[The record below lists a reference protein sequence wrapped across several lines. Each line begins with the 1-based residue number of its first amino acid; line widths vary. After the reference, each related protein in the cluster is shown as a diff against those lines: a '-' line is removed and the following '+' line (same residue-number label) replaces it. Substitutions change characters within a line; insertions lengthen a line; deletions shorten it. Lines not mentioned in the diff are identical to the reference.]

1 MADTLRLGG
10 ITLSDELVQLDIQ
23 DSRDGNERFLAL
35 LRRIACAKVAIPH
48 LHQARAG
55 GKMQSTLCLAAED
68 FTSLS
73 RDPDGELG
81 GPWCSVRRSVGTVSL
96 FPHRFDLA
104 LYGRVV
110 HVLQKRGI
118 PVHGISSSVSA
129 LVIHTDYSL
138 LEDVVAAILTLCHL
152 PENHTP
158 LRPVPLLDGQ
168 AVETVAVYWEPRI
181 RIYGMDI
188 QRELSLLQL
197 ECDPK
202 AFADDQWLQLG
213 AHKEKFRLL
222 VTQAGNERRS
232 RCTFLLQQ
240 DFRPALRASISS
252 LLGKNFRAHLVA
264 EEQADM
270 VSFHGPH
277 FHDRYGIAQLT
288 YSSLKKSGCRL
299 LASGCTG
306 TSVNVVVAG
315 GQAEAAAQ
323 RLRQVC
329 IVP

>member
-10 ITLSDELVQLDIQ
+10 ITLSDELVQLDIL
-23 DSRDGNERFLAL
+23 DSGDSNERLLAL
-35 LRRIACAKVAIPH
+35 LGRIASARVAIPH

-55 GKMQSTLCLAAED
+55 GEMQSTLCLPAED
-68 FTSLS
+68 FVSLS
-73 RDPDGELG
+73 HDPDGELDG
-81 GPWCSVRRSVGTVSL
+81 QWCTVRRSVGTISL
-96 FPHRFDLA
+96 FPHCFDLA
-104 LYGRVV
+104 LYGRVI
-110 HVLQKRGI
+110 HVLHKRGI

-129 LVIHTDYSL
+129 LVIHTDYCR
-138 LEDVVAAILTLCHL
+138 LEDAVAAILTVCHL

-168 AVETVAVYWEPRI
+168 AVETVAVYWEPRM

-188 QRELSLLQL
+188 QRELNLIQL
-197 ECDPK
+197 ECDPE
-202 AFADDQWLQLG
+202 AFIHDQWLQLG
-213 AHKEKFRLL
+213 ARQEKFRLL
-222 VTQAGNERRS
+222 VTQTGEERRS
-232 RCTFLLQQ
+232 RCMFLIRQN
-240 DFRPALRASISS
+240 DHSAIRAVLTG
-252 LLGKNFRAHLVA
+252 LLGKNFRARLIA

-277 FHDRYGIAQLT
+277 FHDRYGIAELT
-288 YSSLKKSGCRL
+288 YSSLKKTGCRM

-306 TSVNVVVAG
+306 TSVNIVVAG
-315 GQAEAAAQ
+315 GQAEAVAE